1 MVEEEM
7 CKFTIVVITLES
19 IRIKVSLQ
27 LGGGGGGG
35 VGEFVSLFLQGTK
48 ESGPAF
54 VLFVRGQK
62 VICKFHDFSFVPD

>member
-27 LGGGGGGG
+27 LGVCGSLCHCSYKGPKK
-35 VGEFVSLFLQGTK
+35 VGLHSSYSSVVRKSFLTSMIFPLFLT
-48 ESGPAF
+48 EN
-54 VLFVRGQK
+54 
-62 VICKFHDFSFVPD
+62 